1 MKKILITGANGQL
14 GSEINELAALY
25 PNFEF
30 VFTDVAEL
38 DITKPDAIEAFLK
51 DQEFNYLVN
60 CAAYTA
66 VDKAEE
72 DTEMAFLIN
81 RDAVKYLA
89 LASKKHNMAMV
100 HVSTDY
106 VFDGTNHI
114 PYKESDPTKP
124 NSAYGRTK
132 EAGEKE
138 FLASGVDGVIVRT
151 SWLYSSFGNNFVK
164 TMLRLGAERD
174 ELRVIFDQIGTPTY
188 APDLAKTILDIL
200 VQTEKDGSKLKPAI
214 YHFSN
219 EGVCS
224 WYDFAKEIIDTVHL
238 KCMVV
243 PIETKDYPLPANR
256 PSYSVLN
263 KGLVKEKFGIEIP
276 HWKESLIRCLKEL
289 KVN

>member
-1 MKKILITGANGQL
+1 MIKILITGANGQL
-14 GSEINELAALY
+14 GNEIRRLVPFY
-25 PNFEF
+25 TQFDF
-30 VFTDVAEL
+30 VFTDVEDL

-51 DQEFNYLVN
+51 GQNFNYLIN

-72 DTEMAFLIN
+72 DTELAYLIN

-106 VFDGTNHI
+106 VFDGTNHV

-138 FLASGVDGVIVRT
+138 FLASGVDGIIIRT

-164 TMLRLGAERD
+164 TMLRLGDERD

-188 APDLAKTILDIL
+188 AVDLAKAILDIL
-200 VQTEKDGSKLKPAI
+200 AQADTDGSKLKPAI
-214 YHFSN
+214 YHYSN

-224 WYDFAKEIIDTVHL
+224 WYDFAKEIIVTAGLNCKVSA
-238 KCMVV
+238 
-243 PIETKDYPLPANR
+243 IETKDYPLPANR
-256 PSYSVLN
+256 PFYSVLN
-263 KGLVKEKFGIEIP
+263 KASIKETFSIEIP
-276 HWKESLIRCLKEL
+276 HWKDSLINCLKEL
-289 KVN
+289 KVY